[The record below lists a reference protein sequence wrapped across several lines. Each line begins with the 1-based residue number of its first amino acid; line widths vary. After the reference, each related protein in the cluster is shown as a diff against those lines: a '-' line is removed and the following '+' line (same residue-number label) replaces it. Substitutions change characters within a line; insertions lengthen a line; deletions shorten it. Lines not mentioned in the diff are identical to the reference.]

1 MRSPIGS
8 NLNPHL
14 VTLGRM
20 IHKHLYLLNQ
30 NDEVRKIFSPLQFA
44 SFKPPRYLASHL
56 LRFAIYPLVKLKVVG
71 STKCQNK
78 RYQVCYNVRE
88 TDCSQSYH
96 LNSEYKINH
105 KFHCNDKCWVY
116 YLLTWKVCWKEQ
128 YVEETVDRFRLRWKN
143 NNFLNDIVISF
154 VDKTDPTFVV
164 WTNQKETFFDKNN
177 GLNVSEIV

>member
-1 MRSPIGS
+1 MTKKIFTPPPFVSFKSAINLRS
-8 NLNPHL
+8 HL
-14 VTLGRM
+14 VRS
-20 IHKHLYLLNQ
+20 K
-30 NDEVRKIFSPLQFA
+30 
-44 SFKPPRYLASHL
+44 
-56 LRFAIYPLVKLKVVG
+56 IYPLVSVIV

-78 RYQVCYNVRE
+78 RCQVCYNVRE

-143 NNFLNDIVISF
+143 NSFLNDIVIILLIRLTQLLLSE
-154 VDKTDPTFVV
+154 PTRRKHFLIRIMVLTLV
-164 WTNQKETFFDKNN
+164 KLYNDLYSMF
-177 GLNVSEIV
+177 